1 MSGGADLEQN
11 NLDDILDK
19 VDVLSAL
26 AAVKVVGGDV
36 QRNLG
41 RSQCVLEAQLLLNE
55 QVGLGDD
62 VADLATQFRLPV
74 VDVVQALRQS
84 LRVGRLRPQRQRLG
98 LFDHIARR
106 VANLDDTADN
116 RSSFTTIGART
127 CAQHYNNTH
136 TVPSLPP
143 LGPWAPHGR
152 TGPSLESIYRVS
164 LTVDLCEDNNSIL
177 IDFLCSY

>member
-1 MSGGADLEQN
+1 LSGGADLEQG

-26 AAVKVVGGDV
+26 AAVQIVGGDV
-36 QRNLG
+36 QRNLS
-41 RSQCVLEAQLLLNE
+41 RSQRVLEAQLLLNE

-62 VADLATQFRLPV
+62 VADLTPQFRLPV

-98 LFDHIARR
+98 LFDHVARH

-116 RSSFTTIGART
+116 RSSFTTIGERT

-143 LGPWAPHGR
+143 LGPWAPTAER
-152 TGPSLESIYRVS
+152 DPR
-164 LTVDLCEDNNSIL
+164 
-177 IDFLCSY
+177 